1 MPSNKLKETNE
12 VNDFLDNLEHPL
24 MPIILKLRSVI
35 LTSDKKLTEHIKW
48 NAPSFCING
57 DDRITMKLFP
67 PKNVQIIFHRGA
79 KVKAQPKEKLIDD
92 ITGLLKWVTNDR
104 AVATF
109 TSLEEVE
116 SKASDLKVIVKK
128 WIEFAL

>member
-1 MPSNKLKETNE
+1 MKETNE